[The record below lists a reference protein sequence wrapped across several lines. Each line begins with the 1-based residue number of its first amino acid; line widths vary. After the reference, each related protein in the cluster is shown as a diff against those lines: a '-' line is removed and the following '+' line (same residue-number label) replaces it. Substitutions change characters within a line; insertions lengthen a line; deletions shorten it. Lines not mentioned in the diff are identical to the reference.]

1 MLSNPWVYLALL
13 AFVIIGVLAA
23 IAVKLLRQLKQ
34 QTLAQQQKEIAQ
46 QQALQK
52 HDKKIISSVII
63 IVRAMKEEQCDIA
76 EGCWRL
82 SVLLDSLK
90 LSQDLNVQFPAIF
103 TFYEA
108 IKHMP
113 ILAARKKL
121 DKKTRMK
128 LDFERMK
135 LEAEMADAIR
145 QDIVLLHQYANERNS
160 MLSEKTSAIKM

>member
-13 AFVIIGVLAA
+13 AFVIIAVLAA

-34 QTLAQQQKEIAQ
+34 QTLAQKQKEIAQ
-46 QQALQK
+46 QQALQQ
-52 HDKKIISSVII
+52 HDKKIIASVII

-145 QDIVLLHQYANERNS
+145 QDIALLHQYANERYS
-160 MLSEKTSAIKM
+160 MLSETKATI

>member
-1 MLSNPWVYLALL
+1 MLSNPWVYLVLL
-13 AFVIIGVLAA
+13 AIVIIGVLAA
-23 IAVKLLRQLKQ
+23 IATKLLRQLKQ
-34 QTLAQQQKEIAQ
+34 QTLEQAQKQAAQ
-46 QQALQK
+46 QQALQQ

-63 IVRAMKEEQCDIA
+63 IVRAMKAEQCDIA

-90 LSQDLNVQFPAIF
+90 LSQDLNLQFPAVF
-103 TFYEA
+103 KFYEA

-128 LDFERMK
+128 LDLERMK
-135 LEAEMADAIR
+135 LEADMSEDIR
-145 QDIVLLHQYANERNS
+145 QDIELLHQYANERNS
-160 MLSEKTSAIKM
+160 MLTESST

>member
-1 MLSNPWVYLALL
+1 MLLNPWIYLTLL
-13 AFVIIGVLAA
+13 AIVIIGVLAA
-23 IAVKLLRQLKQ
+23 IATKLLRQLKQ
-34 QTLAQQQKEIAQ
+34 QTLEQAQAKAVQ
-46 QQALQK
+46 QQALQQ

-90 LSQDLNVQFPAIF
+90 LSHDLKVQFPAVF
-103 TFYEA
+103 AFYEA

-121 DKKTRMK
+121 DKQSRMK

-135 LEAEMADAIR
+135 LESEMAEDIR
-145 QDIVLLHQYANERNS
+145 RDIELLHQYANERNN
-160 MLSEKTSAIKM
+160 MLSESFA